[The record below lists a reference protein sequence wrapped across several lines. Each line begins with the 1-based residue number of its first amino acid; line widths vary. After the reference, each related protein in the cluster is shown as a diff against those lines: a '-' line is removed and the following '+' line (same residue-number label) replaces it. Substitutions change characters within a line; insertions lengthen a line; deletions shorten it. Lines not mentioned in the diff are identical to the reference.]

1 MRFVSEIFML
11 CADEDALQAKAV
23 REKTKFAYCSGLA
36 CERTVSKFRRMSTM
50 SPTAL
55 VRFSIRESFFL

>member
-23 REKTKFAYCSGLA
+23 REKPKFAHCSGLA
-36 CERTVSKFRRMSTM
+36 NSGATSKFRRMNTM